1 MSTGNSTDAPMVR
14 VLKMAGSAASF
25 VALCFAALAALV
37 LVVVPL
43 LTGSQTY
50 SVLTSSMAP
59 KYAPGTFL
67 VVKPT
72 PVDTL
77 QVGDVIT
84 FQIESG
90 KPTVITHR
98 IIGIS
103 AGQNGERSFTTQGDN
118 NSVADEFPVQEVQIR
133 GKLWYAVPYVGF
145 VANSLG
151 NSDRGEIVQWAAV
164 GLLGYGVVAMV
175 RGTLQAKRRRGETP
189 ASSSEFPETPG
200 TPEVLDTPDSFSP
213 VITVPTGHSP
223 RHRAAHSDA
232 GLVDAHDLVLFDCD
246 DCEHGHHLATT
257 AAAGQGVRV

>member
-1 MSTGNSTDAPMVR
+1 MSTGNSTDTPMVR
-14 VLKMAGSAASF
+14 VLKMAGSAASL

-90 KPTVITHR
+90 KPAVITHR

-103 AGQNGERSFTTQGDN
+103 AEQNGERTFTTQGDN
-118 NSVADEFPVQEVQIR
+118 NSVADELPVQEVQVR

-175 RGTLQAKRRRGETP
+175 RGSLQAKRRRGEDQVS
-189 ASSSEFPETPG
+189 APEAPG
-200 TPEVLDTPDSFSP
+200 ALEALDIPEGFSP
-213 VITVPTGHSP
+213 MVTIPAGHRP
-223 RHRAAHSDA
+223 RHRAGHSDT

-246 DCEHGHHLATT
+246 DCEHGHYLATT
-257 AAAGQGVRV
+257 EAAGKGVRV

>member
-1 MSTGNSTDAPMVR
+1 MSTGNSTDTPMVR
-14 VLKMAGSAASF
+14 VLKMAGSAASL

-90 KPTVITHR
+90 KPAVITHR

-103 AGQNGERSFTTQGDN
+103 AGQNGERTFTTQGDN
-118 NSVADEFPVQEVQIR
+118 NSVADELPVQEVQVR

-151 NSDRGEIVQWAAV
+151 NSDRGAMLQWAAV

-175 RGTLQAKRRRGETP
+175 RGALQAKRKNG
-189 ASSSEFPETPG
+189 ETPG
-200 TPEVLDTPDSFSP
+200 TQAETSGDPSADDDFSP
-213 VITVPTGHSP
+213 VIEIPAHHGP
-223 RHRAAHSDA
+223 RHRAGLRDT

-246 DCEHGHHLATT
+246 DCEHGHYMATT
-257 AAAGQGVRV
+257 EAAGKGVRV

>member
-1 MSTGNSTDAPMVR
+1 MSTGNSIDTPAVR
-14 VLKMAGSAASF
+14 VLKLAGNAVSL

-43 LTGSQTY
+43 ATGSQTY

-77 QVGDVIT
+77 RVGDVIT

-90 KPTVITHR
+90 KPAVITHR
-98 IIGIS
+98 ITGIN
-103 AGQNGERSFTTQGDN
+103 AGQNGERTFTTQGDN
-118 NSVADEFPVQEVQIR
+118 NSVADEFPVQEVQVR

-151 NSDRGEIVQWAAV
+151 NSDRGEMLQWAAV

-175 RGTLQAKRRRGETP
+175 RGTLQAKRRRSESPAASPESPGEAGAAADFNPVVALSTTHLP
-189 ASSSEFPETPG
+189 RHHAGHPET
-200 TPEVLDTPDSFSP
+200 
-213 VITVPTGHSP
+213 
-223 RHRAAHSDA
+223 
-232 GLVDAHDLVLFDCD
+232 GLFDAHDLVLFDCD
-246 DCEHGHHLATT
+246 DCEHGHYMATSE
-257 AAAGQGVRV
+257 AAGKGVRV